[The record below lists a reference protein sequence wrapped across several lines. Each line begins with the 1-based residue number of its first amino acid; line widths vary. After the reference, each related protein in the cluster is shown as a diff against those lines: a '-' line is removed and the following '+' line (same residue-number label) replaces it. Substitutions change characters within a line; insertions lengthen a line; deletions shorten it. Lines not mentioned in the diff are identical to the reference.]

1 MARYS
6 TCVARRSRGFMASA
20 IAWRRRRRA
29 PIGRAAG
36 RSGRSSRSPIGQL
49 TQRTQKPHDVSDRS
63 EIMNRICKL
72 SMVFAAVLALA
83 ASASHAQDAQDTVA
97 LGKKLT
103 TNNCAVCHT
112 FGKGEPD
119 GQGPNL
125 FGIVG
130 RPFASEPGFKYSAAM
145 KAAAPGKVWDDK
157 L

>member
-1 MARYS
+1 
-6 TCVARRSRGFMASA
+6 
-20 IAWRRRRRA
+20 
-29 PIGRAAG
+29 
-36 RSGRSSRSPIGQL
+36 
-49 TQRTQKPHDVSDRS
+49 
-63 EIMNRICKL
+63 MNRICKL
-72 SMVFAAVLALA
+72 SMVHAAVLALA

-130 RPFASEPGFKYSAAM
+130 RPFASEPGFKYSAGM

-157 L
+157 LLDAWLTDTQTVAPGNAMTYFEGDAARREKIIAYLRTLH